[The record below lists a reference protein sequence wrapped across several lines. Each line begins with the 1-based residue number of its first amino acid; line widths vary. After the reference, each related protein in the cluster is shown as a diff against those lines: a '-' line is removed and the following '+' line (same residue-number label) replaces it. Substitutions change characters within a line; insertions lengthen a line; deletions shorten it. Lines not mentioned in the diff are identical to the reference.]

1 MPNLTWVI
9 LFLVTFLTGCAELK
23 TTVSD
28 LMSSPT
34 SPGEMEE
41 GLSVR
46 QTDKGL
52 ALVLSEAILFET
64 GQSQLRAE
72 VQGVLD
78 NVAKLI
84 QDRIDKDISI
94 EGHTDNRGNK
104 DYNQRLSEKRAKTVL
119 DALVKRGVPSPQLRV
134 VGYGMERPIASN
146 ETPAGQQKNRRVEI
160 FFLGEREESLLGS
173 YQALST
179 DTSTVVAEAPEK
191 VVPKKV
197 VPTKPTGE
205 VKVTTPKG
213 GWKGKTVQFSERHS
227 YKRPNSSFLLMLVTG
242 GGFTESFELVL
253 TGSVVA
259 DLGKELEIRITNV
272 QPGNLRVS
280 WNGKYQMMMLYQQA
294 KAEAMGSHKKVPKL
308 EVSLL

>member
-1 MPNLTWVI
+1 MPNLTWFI
-9 LFLVTFLTGCAELK
+9 LFLVTLLTGCAELK

-34 SPGEMEE
+34 SPSEMEE

-84 QDRIDKDISI
+84 QDRTTKDISI

-104 DYNQRLSEKRAKTVL
+104 DYNQRLSEKRAKTVF
-119 DALVKRGVPSPQLRV
+119 DALVKRGIPSDRLQV
-134 VGYGMERPIASN
+134 VGYGLERPIASN
-146 ETPAGQQKNRRVEI
+146 ATPAGQQQNRRVEI

-173 YQALST
+173 YQPLHTGT

-191 VVPKKV
+191 VAT
-197 VPTKPTGE
+197 TKPTGE
-205 VKVTTPKG
+205 VKVPTPKG
-213 GWKGKTVQFSERHS
+213 GWKGKKVRFLENYS
-227 YKRPNSSFLLMLVTG
+227 YKMPASNLLLNIFTG
-242 GGFTESFELVL
+242 GGFTERFKLVL
-253 TGSVVA
+253 TGQVIA
-259 DLGKELEIRITNV
+259 DLGEELEVKITHAESGGGWTSIR
-272 QPGNLRVS
+272 G
-280 WNGKYQMMMLYQQA
+280 YQYQLLLLQ
-294 KAEAMGSHKKVPKL
+294 KTTAEAIGSKKRVPKS

>member
-1 MPNLTWVI
+1 MPNLIWFI
-9 LFLVTFLTGCAELK
+9 LLLVTFLTGCAELK

-34 SPGEMEE
+34 SPSEMEE

-64 GQSQLRAE
+64 GQYQLRVE

-84 QDRIDKDISI
+84 QDRTDKDISI

-119 DALVKRGVPSPQLRV
+119 DALVKRGVPSPRLRV

-160 FFLGEREESLLGS
+160 FFWGEREESLLGS

-191 VVPKKV
+191 VVS
-197 VPTKPTGE
+197 TKPTGE

>member
-1 MPNLTWVI
+1 MPNLIWFI
-9 LFLVTFLTGCAELK
+9 LFLVTLLTGCAELK

-34 SPGEMEE
+34 SPSEMEE

-84 QDRIDKDISI
+84 QDRTTKDISI
-94 EGHTDNRGNK
+94 EGHTDNRGDK
-104 DYNQRLSEKRAKTVL
+104 AYNQRLSEKRAKAVT
-119 DALVKRGVPSPQLRV
+119 DALVKRGVPAKRLQV

-146 ETPAGQQKNRRVEI
+146 ATPAGQQKNRRVEI
-160 FFLGEREESLLGS
+160 FLLGERQESLLGD

-179 DTSTVVAEAPEK
+179 VTPTPVAEAR
-191 VVPKKV
+191 PKKV
-197 VPTKPTGE
+197 KMVAEESKQA

-213 GWKGKTVQFSERHS
+213 GWKGKKVQFLENYS
-227 YKRPNSSFLLMLVTG
+227 YKMPASNLLLNIFTG
-242 GGFTESFELVL
+242 GGFTERFKLVL
-253 TGSVVA
+253 TGQVIA
-259 DLGKELEIRITNV
+259 DLGEELEVKITHAESGGGWTSIR
-272 QPGNLRVS
+272 G
-280 WNGKYQMMMLYQQA
+280 YQYQLLLLQ
-294 KAEAMGSHKKVPKL
+294 KTTAEAIGSTKRVPKS